1 MSKIRRILFAV
12 KDPGAPRQPGI
23 GKVIELAKYFGARVE
38 LFHAL
43 TLPVIVAASP
53 LGGESVHTLRARTLD
68 QAHKRLAKYV
78 AIARKRGVPLE
89 CTASWDYPA
98 HEAIVR
104 RAAQIRADLIVA
116 ECHRGPRSRWSM
128 QLTDWELLRATEL
141 PVLLV
146 RNGRHYRRP
155 VILAAVDPAHAHA
168 KPARL
173 DADIFAHAA
182 QFSVALHGRMHTV
195 FANYPPAALLALGDP
210 SLDGNT
216 IAMAYDALERTGR
229 ESFERYMAA
238 MDIAPARRHLVHAP
252 PAQAIPATARKI
264 NASIVVMGAVS
275 RSALQ
280 RMFIGNTAERV
291 LDVLACDVLV
301 IKPRGTKTRVKSN
314 PRGMRVITTPP
325 LPLVA

>member
-1 MSKIRRILFAV
+1 MPKIRRILFAV

-23 GKVIELAKYFGARVE
+23 GKAIELARCFGARLE

-43 TLPVIVAASP
+43 TLPVIVPARP
-53 LGGESVHTLRARTLD
+53 FGGGSVDTLRSRTQD

-78 AIARKRGVPLE
+78 DMARKRGVTLE

-104 RAAQIRADLIVA
+104 HAAQIRADLIVA
-116 ECHRGPRSRWSM
+116 ECHRGARSRWLM
-128 QLTDWELLRATEL
+128 QLTDWELLRASEL

-155 VILAAVDPAHAHA
+155 VILAAVDPAHTHA

-173 DADIFAHAA
+173 DTDILAHAA
-182 QFSVALHGRMHTV
+182 QFSVTLHGRMHAV
-195 FANYPPAALLALGDP
+195 FANFPPAALLALGDP

-264 NASIVVMGAVS
+264 KASIVVMGAVS

-280 RMFIGNTAERV
+280 RIFIGNTAERL
-291 LDVLACDVLV
+291 LDALTCDVLV
-301 IKPRGTKTRVKSN
+301 IKPRGTKTRVKSSA
-314 PRGMRVITTPP
+314 RGMRVVTTPP
-325 LPLVA
+325 IPLVA